1 MALDIC
7 NSFGEEALMF
17 GRGSY
22 PNSVCYNVV
31 VSQHANIP
39 NRMVYGYLVVIP
51 FGKGSH
57 ITTVTT
63 TNQTAKRYLSSLHL
77 VHIPPHFVLNPHNAI
92 ILGHQ
97 VLH

>member
-1 MALDIC
+1 MLRLIMVLDFC

-22 PNSVCYNVV
+22 PPTPNSVWYNVV
-31 VSQHANIP
+31 VLQHANLP

-57 ITTVTT
+57 ITTIST
-63 TNQTAKRYLSSLHL
+63 
-77 VHIPPHFVLNPHNAI
+77 
-92 ILGHQ
+92 HQ
-97 VLH
+97 PDS